1 MFLNSF
7 FDAVSGVR
15 TGKTVSFH
23 NARGDEVELAVHE
36 IVEPLKQV
44 DSPAAREAAF
54 MAEVTGGHPFKVTL
68 PAASIFLHPF
78 TTVAGAYESVEEFAE
93 AAIEIERSLVREVLG
108 AGGIYLQFDF
118 PLYPYLVDPTWIGRF
133 EAAGFDIATL
143 MDRAIAADAAVLEG
157 MPNDVTIGLHICRG
171 NYRSSW
177 MCEGSLEPVAE
188 RVFGELPY
196 DRFLVEWDDLR
207 RDGGFEPI
215 RFLRPGSVIVMGL
228 VSTKTPRLEDEDDL
242 VRRMEEAAGYVKG
255 MERLA
260 VSPQC
265 GFASPADSPLRLDA
279 PREEALARAAKLIE
293 QAWRSFDRFRPE
305 EPPLDER
312 VRALLRSDLP
322 EEPSPVFEVLDDVA
336 RILDE
341 SIAQPR
347 PRYFA
352 FIGSSGLEIG
362 AVGDALASCYD
373 INLAVHAGAATE
385 IEKQAVRWVAEF
397 VGYPATAGGAFTSGG
412 TISNMTALSAARER
426 ALPGSRTDGM
436 AGRRGAVYCSRE
448 VHYSITRAV
457 ELLGIG
463 SSNIRAL
470 PIDDERKLR
479 PDAVAEAIDRDREQG
494 VTPVAVVATG
504 GTTLTGAVDPTEAL
518 AEVCAERGVWL
529 HLDGAYGLP
538 AAATSSG
545 AHLFAGVE
553 RADSCSV
560 DAHKWLYL
568 PKACGVVLVRRP
580 DDLAAAFA
588 HQEGYLPHQ
597 RHELHAV
604 DITLEYSR
612 PFRALKAWLAFRAHG
627 APAFREAIERNLH
640 EARLL
645 YEAVKAQPDFEV
657 LGPPPQ
663 LSIVP
668 FRHTPRGAAD
678 LNDHNARL
686 AQAMLADGR
695 VYLASALIDDEVYLR
710 PCFVNFR
717 TTEEDVLAIID
728 VAREL
733 GDRLARG
740 G

>member
-1 MFLNSF
+1 MRTR
-7 FDAVSGVR
+7 SGGSSNR
-15 TGKTVSFH
+15 LPTWPTGC
-23 NARGDEVELAVHE
+23 G
-36 IVEPLKQV
+36 
-44 DSPAAREAAF
+44 
-54 MAEVTGGHPFKVTL
+54 
-68 PAASIFLHPF
+68 
-78 TTVAGAYESVEEFAE
+78 
-93 AAIEIERSLVREVLG
+93 G
-108 AGGIYLQFDF
+108 AGSI
-118 PLYPYLVDPTWIGRF
+118 
-133 EAAGFDIATL
+133 EA
-143 MDRAIAADAAVLEG
+143 
-157 MPNDVTIGLHICRG
+157 
-171 NYRSSW
+171 
-177 MCEGSLEPVAE
+177 
-188 RVFGELPY
+188 
-196 DRFLVEWDDLR
+196 
-207 RDGGFEPI
+207 
-215 RFLRPGSVIVMGL
+215 
-228 VSTKTPRLEDEDDL
+228 
-242 VRRMEEAAGYVKG
+242 MEEQG
-255 MERLA
+255 
-260 VSPQC
+260 
-265 GFASPADSPLRLDA
+265 PADSPLRLDA

-305 EPPLDER
+305 EP
-312 VRALLRSDLP
+312 
-322 EEPSPVFEVLDDVA
+322 SPVFDVLDDVA

-385 IEKQAVRWVAEF
+385 IENQAVRWVAEF
-397 VGYPATAGGAFTSGG
+397 IGYPATAGGAFTSGG

-448 VHYSITRAV
+448 VHYSITRA
-457 ELLGIG
+457 
-463 SSNIRAL
+463 
-470 PIDDERKLR
+470 
-479 PDAVAEAIDRDREQG
+479 
-494 VTPVAVVATG
+494 
-504 GTTLTGAVDPTEAL
+504 
-518 AEVCAERGVWL
+518 
-529 HLDGAYGLP
+529 
-538 AAATSSG
+538 
-545 AHLFAGVE
+545 
-553 RADSCSV
+553 
-560 DAHKWLYL
+560 
-568 PKACGVVLVRRP
+568 VVLVRRP

-668 FRHTPRGAAD
+668 FRHAPRGAAD